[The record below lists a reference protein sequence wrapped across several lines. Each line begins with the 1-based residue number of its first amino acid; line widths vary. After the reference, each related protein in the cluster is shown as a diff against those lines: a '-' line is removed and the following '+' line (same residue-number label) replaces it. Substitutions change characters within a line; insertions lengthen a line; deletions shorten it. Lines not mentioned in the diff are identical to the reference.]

1 MYCPSCG
8 FEATQKT
15 NFCKRCGVNMNPSTN
30 SVEVHLPKFRLT
42 GMVFIIALFSIV
54 GLITTLIGIDE
65 LSHRA
70 LPGPGLIIALLGSL
84 LFVFSVAGLLVW
96 QLARLITTYQDAVRQ
111 TIQKAQTEPPPPV
124 ASFYSQPPQAFISSV
139 QDPGQSSVTEHT
151 TRQMAAKYTVPRA
164 SE

>member
-30 SVEVHLPKFRLT
+30 SVEIRMPKFQVT

-54 GLITTLIGIDE
+54 GLITTLVGIDE
-65 LSHRA
+65 LTSRNI
-70 LPGPGLIIALLGSL
+70 PGGGLIIALLGSL

-96 QLARLITTYQDAVRQ
+96 QLARLISTYQDAVRQ
-111 TIQKAQTEPPPPV
+111 TIQKAQSEPQP
-124 ASFYSQPPQAFISSV
+124 AAAFYSQPQQTYISAV
-139 QDPGQSSVTEHT
+139 ADPVQSSVTEHT
-151 TRQMAAKYTVPRA
+151 TRQMAAKYNVPRVN
-164 SE
+164 E